1 MGRAHTEPN
10 LVPDKLA
17 MGISLLFPQNI
28 VISEPIPRWKRKREV
43 WSITQPKEP
52 GTIPAL
58 PSPSPL
64 LLGVHPWS
72 IPKSH
77 PFRDFPKEKL
87 N

>member
-43 WSITQPKEP
+43 WSITQPKTSHSELGRTWHNP
-52 GTIPAL
+52 GLAMSITSAPGGTSL
-58 PSPSPL
+58 EHSKVPSL
-64 LLGVHPWS
+64 
-72 IPKSH
+72 
-77 PFRDFPKEKL
+77 
-87 N
+87 